1 MVLFLAFLIGV
12 VSGLRAMMGLAAVS
26 WAARLGW
33 LNLGDTKLAF
43 LGYRFTPYIVTLLA
57 LAELVT
63 DQLPST
69 PSRLVPPQF
78 ATRVVMGAFT
88 GAAVGAASHMLVAG
102 LVAGIV
108 GAVVG
113 TLGGARLRGA
123 MAKAFGSDRPAALV
137 EDLIAIGLAFFIV
150 SR

>member
-1 MVLFLAFLIGV
+1 MVLFLAFLIGA

-33 LNLGDTKLAF
+33 LHLEDTKLAF
-43 LGYRFTPYIVTLLA
+43 LGYKFTPYIATLAA
-57 LAELVT
+57 LGELVT

-69 PSRLVPPQF
+69 PSRLVPQQF
-78 ATRVVMGAFT
+78 GARVVLGALT
-88 GAAVGAASHMLVAG
+88 GAAVGLAGNMLVGG

-108 GAVVG
+108 GAVAG

-123 MAKAFGSDRPAALV
+123 MASAFGSDRPAAIV
-137 EDLIAIGLAFFIV
+137 EDLIAIGLAFFVV